1 MGLLRPDGLRL
12 RDSSVQPFVPAD
24 MGTGYLQQTPIAAP
38 QASRNSGTPASST
51 ARSSAGF
58 APAFPRGTE
67 VCYSVREKEKSRMRP
82 ISLLL
87 ALAAL
92 VATAHAEGMMNDVS
106 VNFCYGK
113 VMPPCHKWNGPR
125 LELPPRAIT
134 AYPSHKGWFSS
145 VYPIPFVVPS
155 EAASGLRALCR
166 AGSLLAA
173 HAISGSV
180 RVTCPR
186 VLDPRRTL
194 PDRLYSMCPNYHRC
208 FFVFFAI
215 TRNPARPGGR
225 GGASTKTREPRR
237 NALL

>member
-1 MGLLRPDGLRL
+1 MCNRSCWPIWGRVTCSKHPSQPLKHRGIVELQRL
-12 RDSSVQPFVPAD
+12 RRHDR
-24 MGTGYLQQTPIAAP
+24 T
-38 QASRNSGTPASST
+38 
-51 ARSSAGF
+51 AGF

-82 ISLLL
+82 ITLLL

-113 VMPPCHKWNGPR
+113 VMPPCHRWNGPR

-134 AYPSHKGWFSS
+134 AYPSHKGGFSS

-180 RVTCPR
+180 RVTRPR

-215 TRNPARPGGR
+215 TKNPARPGGC

-237 NALL
+237 NAIL

>member
-1 MGLLRPDGLRL
+1 MELQRL
-12 RDSSVQPFVPAD
+12 RRHDR
-24 MGTGYLQQTPIAAP
+24 T
-38 QASRNSGTPASST
+38 
-51 ARSSAGF
+51 AGF
-58 APAFPRGTE
+58 AAAFPRGTE

-113 VMPPCHKWNGPR
+113 VIPPCYKWNGPR
-125 LELPPRAIT
+125 LELRPRAIT
-134 AYPSHKGWFSS
+134 ANASHKGWFSA

-155 EAASGLRALCR
+155 EAALGLRALCR

-180 RVTCPR
+180 TVTRPL
-186 VLDPRRTL
+186 VLDPRRTP
-194 PDRLYSMCPNYHRC
+194 PDRLHSMCPQLPQMFLRIFRARSQEPLNGLAA
-208 FFVFFAI
+208 VAG
-215 TRNPARPGGR
+215 PAPKQGSR
-225 GGASTKTREPRR
+225 GGTLSFDMDRDLGTTYR
-237 NALL
+237 

>member
-1 MGLLRPDGLRL
+1 MELQRL
-12 RDSSVQPFVPAD
+12 RRHDR
-24 MGTGYLQQTPIAAP
+24 T
-38 QASRNSGTPASST
+38 
-51 ARSSAGF
+51 AGF
-58 APAFPRGTE
+58 AAAFPRGTE

-113 VMPPCHKWNGPR
+113 VIPPCYKWNGPR
-125 LELPPRAIT
+125 LELRPRAIT
-134 AYPSHKGWFSS
+134 ANASHKGWFSA

-155 EAASGLRALCR
+155 EAALGLRALCR

-180 RVTCPR
+180 TVTRPL
-186 VLDPRRTL
+186 VLDPRRTP
-194 PDRLYSMCPNYHRC
+194 PDRLHSMCPQLPQMFLRI
-208 FFVFFAI
+208 F
-215 TRNPARPGGR
+215 RAR
-225 GGASTKTREPRR
+225 SQEPLNGLAAVAERFHLTWIETWERHTDERR
-237 NALL
+237 